1 MRNASAALE
10 QAEAR
15 VDAERDAAVERVA
28 LALAR
33 PGRTICI
40 DCEREIPAAR
50 LAAAPFACRCLA
62 CQTAFEHGLRG
73 H

>member
-15 VDAERDAAVERVA
+15 VDAERDAAVAGVRV
-28 LALAR
+28 ALAR

-50 LAAAPFACRCLA
+50 LAVALFACRCVA
-62 CQTAFEHGLRG
+62 CQSAFEMDSRG